1 MIDLEFGGDIMK
13 SIISYLK
20 KILILTTVNLVIVLL
35 VYLIK
40 NEFTLH
46 NIGYGLCIGGVVMSI
61 ISGLAILGSGKTAQ
75 ISVSNNY
82 IRSSNNFAEDY
93 MKERGKNM
101 SFTLLMFL
109 SGVFSLLIGYGV
121 FLL

>member
-1 MIDLEFGGDIMK
+1 MIDLRFGGDIVK
-13 SIISYLK
+13 SITSYLK
-20 KILILTTVNLVIVLL
+20 KVLILTAANLVIVVL

-40 NEFTLH
+40 SQLTLH
-46 NIGYGLCIGGVVMSI
+46 NIGYGLCVGGVVMSI

-82 IRSSNNFAEDY
+82 IRSSNNFAEEY

-109 SGVFSLLIGYGV
+109 SGVVSLLIGYGV

>member
-1 MIDLEFGGDIMK
+1 
-13 SIISYLK
+13 
-20 KILILTTVNLVIVLL
+20 
-35 VYLIK
+35 
-40 NEFTLH
+40 
-46 NIGYGLCIGGVVMSI
+46 MSI

-82 IRSSNNFAEDY
+82 IRSSNNFAEEY

-109 SGVFSLLIGYGV
+109 SGVVSLLIGYGV